1 MDPQQELFSALLLE
15 LKKQYPG
22 IVYDTFLPPE
32 GTPYPFYLSGG
43 QQFDRQSQ

>member
-22 IVYDTFLPPE
+22 MCMTR
-32 GTPYPFYLSGG
+32 FYRRKAHHIRLSIW
-43 QQFDRQSQ
+43 QTVI

>member
-22 IVYDTFLPPE
+22 SVYDTF
-32 GTPYPFYLSGG
+32 YRRKAHHIRLSIW
-43 QQFDRQSQ
+43 QTVI